1 MVLGKIPL
9 RKFELSSTDKWNKPM
24 AEKGTHSQRGQT
36 LQENAQ
42 RKKNTWLV
50 RGAEGR
56 PMYLKTKGKTEQD
69 GEIRLEAQSCRIL
82 LFLFFLIKLVGSQT
96 SMVVKNSP
104 ANAGDTGSNPG
115 LGGSQ
120 ILQSN

>member
-9 RKFELSSTDKWNKPM
+9 RKFELSSTNKWNKPM
-24 AEKGTHSQRGQT
+24 AEKGTHRQRVQT
-36 LQENAQ
+36 LPENAQ

-50 RGAEGR
+50 QGAEGR

-82 LFLFFLIKLVGSQT
+82 LFISFLIKLVGGQT

-104 ANAGDTGSNPG
+104 ANAGDTVSTPG